1 MDPRYEIL
9 SRLVIN
15 HSVRLQSGENIL
27 LETTDIPSVMIECL
41 IEAAARVGGHPVSI
55 LRDSRVSRAI
65 QLRATREQM
74 KLIGEWEL
82 SLMERVQAYISFR
95 AFHNINELG
104 DVSAEQRKFFDEYIS
119 KKVHL
124 ECRIP
129 KTKWCVLRWPTS
141 AMAQLFEM
149 STSAFEDFY
158 FRACLV
164 DYARMEKPAE
174 KLRQRMLT
182 ANRVRIVGPDETDLR
197 FSIKDIGAVACY
209 GRRNVPDGEVF
220 SAPIKDSVEGVIVF
234 NTPTTERSGKKFSNI
249 RLVFRNGNIVVA
261 SCETGSQKDLT
272 DILNKDEGSRR
283 LGEFALAF
291 NPVILKPMGETLFDE
306 KVAGSLHLAIGSAY
320 KEAWNDNESVVHWD
334 SVLVQRPEYGGG
346 EVWFD
351 NELIRKDGIFVPEY
365 LRDLNTDRLLT

>member
-1 MDPRYEIL
+1 MDPRYEAL
-9 SRLVIN
+9 AGLVVH
-15 HSVRLQSGENIL
+15 HSVRLLPGENIL
-27 LETTDIPSVMIECL
+27 FETTDVPNVMTECL
-41 IEAAARVGGHPVSI
+41 IKEATRAGGHPISV
-55 LRDSRVSRAI
+55 LRDSRVSRAL
-65 QLRATREQM
+65 QLHATREQM
-74 KLIGEWEL
+74 QLIGDWEL

-104 DVSAEQRKFFDEYIS
+104 DVPVERRKFFDEYVW

-124 ECRIP
+124 ECRVP

-164 DYARMEKPAE
+164 DYARMEEPAE
-174 KLRQRMLT
+174 RLRQRMLA
-182 ANRVRIVGPDETDLR
+182 ANRVRIVGPGETELE
-197 FSIKDIGAVACY
+197 FSTKGIGAQACY

-220 SAPIKDSVEGVIVF
+220 SAPVKDSVEGVIVF

-249 RLVFRNGNIVVA
+249 RLSFRRGRIAEA
-261 SCETGSQKDLT
+261 SCETGSPNDLLA
-272 DILNKDEGSRR
+272 ILDKDEGARFI
-283 LGEFALAF
+283 GEFALGF

-320 KEAWNDNESVVHWD
+320 KEAWNGNESVVHWD
-334 SVLVQRPEYGGG
+334 IVLVQRPEYGGG
-346 EVWFD
+346 QVWFD
-351 NELIRKDGIFVPEY
+351 SELIRQNGIFVPE
-365 LRDLNTDRLLT
+365 DLKGLNPDRLLI